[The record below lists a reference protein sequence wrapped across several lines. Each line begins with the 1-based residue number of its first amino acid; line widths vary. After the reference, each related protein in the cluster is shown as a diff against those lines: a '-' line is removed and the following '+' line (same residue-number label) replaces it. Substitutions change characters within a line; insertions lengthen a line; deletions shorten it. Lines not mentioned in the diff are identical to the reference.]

1 MTQKSKAASPRKTG
15 SKGKLALKKKT
26 LKDLTAAKDAKGGV
40 RAGGDS
46 LACSVDC
53 LRTML
58 ICKTR

>member
-1 MTQKSKAASPRKTG
+1 MTRKSKAAGSRKTG
-15 SKGKLALKKKT
+15 AKGKLALKKRT

-46 LACSVDC
+46 LVCSLDC

-58 ICKTR
+58 ICQTR